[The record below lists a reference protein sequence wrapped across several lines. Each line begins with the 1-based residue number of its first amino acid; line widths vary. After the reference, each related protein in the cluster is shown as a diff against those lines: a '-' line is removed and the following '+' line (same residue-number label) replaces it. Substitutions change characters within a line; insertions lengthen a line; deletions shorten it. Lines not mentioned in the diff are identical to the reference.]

1 MSARQAPARQGSSPF
16 RNVERATPEQM
27 NRRAWW
33 LILLNLVVPGAAQL
47 VAGNRR
53 LARIGLTATLSF
65 WALFLLLLGIGLVN
79 KSWVIWLATVPFL
92 VGVLAVALFA
102 YALIFAVLTFDTL
115 RLMRLGRL
123 YNRERWIALG
133 AIVLAGVLGTSAI
146 SYAGNVAGVQANFIG
161 SIFNQGGF
169 TSAVNGR
176 YNIMLLGADAGA
188 DRFGIRPDSISV
200 ISIDAA
206 TGQAINVGIPRNLQR
221 VSFSAGSPMLSVYPN
236 GWDCGVECLINAI
249 YKDTED
255 NHADLYPDAIKQGST
270 PGTEATRDA
279 VEYVTG
285 LEIQSYVLVDMS
297 AFSALIDA
305 LGGVQI
311 DVKERLPIGGQN
323 SDLSDVKGWL
333 EVGNQKL
340 DGYHALWYARSRH
353 STSDYDRMKRQHEVE
368 NAILQQ
374 MDPANVLTRFQQIAS
389 AGEKL
394 VKTDIPSPMLS
405 SYVDL
410 AVKARTLGITSVS
423 LVPPTIDVIHPN
435 FEEIHAM
442 IKTAMAGPTASPT
455 PEN

>member
-33 LILLNLVVPGAAQL
+33 LILLNLVVPGSAQL

-65 WALFLLLLGIGLVN
+65 WALFLLLLVIGLVN

-123 YNRERWIALG
+123 YNRERWIALT

-206 TGQAINVGIPRNLQR
+206 TGQAINIGIPRNLQR

-236 GWDCGVECLINAI
+236 GWDCGVDCLINAI

-279 VEYVTG
+279 VEFVTG

-323 SDLSDVKGWL
+323 EDLSDVKGWL
-333 EVGNQKL
+333 EVCNQKL

-353 STSDYDRMKRQHEVE
+353 TTSDYDRMKRQHEVE

-410 AVKARTLGITSVS
+410 AIKARTLGITSVS